1 MRSRPRSPFLEKAK
15 THLCDCNHAHS
26 DARRFLTG
34 GDEFNPAALPAVP
47 DRPSPAQIA
56 RARAFPANG
65 SRRLPE
71 PVANADNSPAM
82 EFEADLP
89 KPGRTRLLR
98 TVGKRTRGGA
108 ADESDLTDSV
118 RDFGSMPPAQT
129 TMGGRATY
137 ERAANKLQGRTGASS
152 AIAAFASDN
161 PSETAQ
167 FNRCGAAAFSYRV
180 RRFALFSYCACR
192 AGERPFAA
200 FGSTHEARTG
210 NRATCLRRAE

>member
-26 DARRFLTG
+26 AGQRFIPR
-34 GDEFNPAALPAVP
+34 GDKINTAALPAVP

-98 TVGKRTRGGA
+98 TVGKGTRGGA
-108 ADESDLTDSV
+108 TDERNLTDSA
-118 RDFGSMPPAQT
+118 RDFGSMPSAQT
-129 TMGGRATY
+129 TMGARATPCCASD
-137 ERAANKLQGRTGASS
+137 RVQRRTGATS
-152 AIAAFASDN
+152 AIAAFTREY
-161 PSETAQ
+161 PFETA
-167 FNRCGAAAFSYRV
+167 Y
-180 RRFALFSYCACR
+180 
-192 AGERPFAA
+192 
-200 FGSTHEARTG
+200 
-210 NRATCLRRAE
+210 